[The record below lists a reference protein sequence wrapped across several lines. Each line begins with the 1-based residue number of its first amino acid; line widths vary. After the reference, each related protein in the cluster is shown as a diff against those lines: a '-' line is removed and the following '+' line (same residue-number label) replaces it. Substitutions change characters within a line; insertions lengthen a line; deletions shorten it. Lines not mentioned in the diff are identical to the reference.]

1 LSSDLSGDALTPAV
15 LECFSPSTEPRL
27 LEILK
32 VVTTHLHSA
41 VKELQLTP
49 GELNAAID
57 FLTQVGQKC
66 DDTRQ
71 EMVLLS
77 DVLGISM
84 LVETLNDSDDE
95 HVTEATVLGPFHMTE
110 SPRRELGDKINLL
123 PGGDPAYISGRV
135 TDPDGKPIG
144 GVEVDVWQ
152 CNEQGFYDVQQP
164 DVQPAGNGRGIF
176 TTDADGNF
184 RFRTI
189 VPSHYPIPD
198 DGPVGKLLGLTGR
211 HPYRPAHVHFM
222 VTAPGFRALTTHIF
236 VADSPYIDSDTVF
249 AVRGSLI
256 VPFTVTDDPALAA
269 ASGLAAPFHHA
280 TIDIVLAADE
290 EESAA

>member
-1 LSSDLSGDALTPAV
+1 MSSDLSGDALTQAV
-15 LECFSPSTEPRL
+15 LDSFSPSTEPRL
-27 LEILK
+27 REILQ

-41 VKELQLTP
+41 IRELQLTP

-57 FLTQVGQKC
+57 FLTDVGHKC

-110 SPRRELGDKINLL
+110 SPRRDLGDKINLL
-123 PGGDPAYISGRV
+123 QGGDPAYISGRV
-135 TDPDGKPIG
+135 TDPNGTPIMG
-144 GVEVDVWQ
+144 AEVDVWQ
-152 CNEQGFYDVQQP
+152 CNEEGFYDVQQP

-176 TTDADGNF
+176 ATDADGNF
-184 RFRTI
+184 RFRSI
-189 VPSHYPIPD
+189 VPNHYPIPD

-211 HPYRPAHVHFM
+211 HPYRPAHIHFM
-222 VTAPGFRALTTHIF
+222 VNAPGFRELTTHIF

-249 AVRGSLI
+249 AVRGSLV
-256 VPFTVTDDPALAA
+256 VPFTAVDDAGR
-269 ASGLAAPFHHA
+269 ASEIGLVAPFHQA
-280 TIDIVLAADE
+280 TIDLVLAADE
-290 EESAA
+290 GAAA

>member
-1 LSSDLSGDALTPAV
+1 MSSDLSGDDLTQAV
-15 LECFSPSTEPRL
+15 LDSFAPSTEPRL
-27 LEILK
+27 REILQ

-49 GELNAAID
+49 GELNTAID
-57 FLTQVGQKC
+57 FLTGVGHMC

-71 EMVLLS
+71 EFVLLS

-110 SPRRELGDKINLL
+110 SPRRELGDKINML
-123 PGGDPAYISGRV
+123 PGGDPSYITGRV
-135 TDPDGKPIG
+135 TDPEGNPIAG
-144 GVEVDVWQ
+144 AEVDVWQ
-152 CNEQGFYDVQQP
+152 CNEDGFYDVQQP

-184 RFRTI
+184 RFRSI
-189 VPSHYPIPD
+189 MPSHYPIPD

-222 VTAPGFRALTTHIF
+222 VNAPGFRELTTHIF

-249 AVRGSLI
+249 AVRGSLV
-256 VPFTVTDDPALAA
+256 VPFVPTSDAALAA
-269 ASGLAAPFHHA
+269 ESGLEAPFHHA

-290 EESAA
+290 EEIAA